1 MNFPHTP
8 SQKKK
13 KLSVWES
20 LQRWLGD
27 SVHTWESKQGGRWF
41 GQLYSLLVIKPELN
55 WFN

>member
-1 MNFPHTP
+1 MNFPHTL